1 MRIFALNSYLL
12 RDKTERIR
20 IIDFK
25 KKKKNKDEN
34 VISMKETTNQI
45 ILYLKEIE
53 FFLKANVIFLQQDII
68 FDSFATHKKHH

>member
-1 MRIFALNSYLL
+1 
-12 RDKTERIR
+12 
-20 IIDFK
+20 
-25 KKKKNKDEN
+25 
-34 VISMKETTNQI
+34 MKETTNQI

>member
-12 RDKTERIR
+12 CDKTERIR
-20 IIDFK
+20 IIDF
-25 KKKKNKDEN
+25 KKKNKDEN